1 MLGIVSKINF
11 KQMKKSENKIPYL
24 KDIKPGINKI
34 EKYISGEI
42 KKKIEAKLSSN
53 ESPFEIP
60 KKIIDAI
67 FKELRF
73 SNKYPDGDSD
83 ILKSS
88 IAKSV

>member
-1 MLGIVSKINF
+1 
-11 KQMKKSENKIPYL
+11 MKNKIPYL

-42 KKKIEAKLSSN
+42 KKKKIEAKLSSN

-67 FKELRF
+67 
-73 SNKYPDGDSD
+73 
-83 ILKSS
+83 LKS
-88 IAKSV
+88 